1 MIQKLKI
8 WVIIITFGS
17 PAGSNYE
24 HHTIDTSVNFFE
36 TSRCPRVENIK
47 AFSVYWFL
55 GCSTKMWLLGS
66 FHGEIRYQ
74 YFSTIFC
81 YDLSQ
86 LKIYDC
92 VIKSRIDSKNID
104 MNNPPWPLFCIEEYF
119 FHENNLCF
127 VISLIRKRLKRL
139 EINRFLQY
147 EKRPNCLKTLSQFE
161 IRPNLKEIKIKHQNQ
176 INPRKQR

>member
-1 MIQKLKI
+1 MN
-8 WVIIITFGS
+8 TT
-17 PAGSNYE
+17 
-24 HHTIDTSVNFFE
+24 TIDTSVNLFG
-36 TSRCPRVENIK
+36 TSRCLRMENIN

-55 GCSTKMWLLGS
+55 GCSTKMLLLGS

-74 YFSTIFC
+74 YFSTIFR

-86 LKIYDC
+86 LEIYDC

-127 VISLIRKRLKRL
+127 VICWFGSGLKSW
-139 EINRFLQY
+139 NRFLQY

-161 IRPNLKEIKIKHQNQ
+161 IRPNLKEKKKSNIKIK
-176 INPRKQR
+176 